1 MSRAVVASV
10 LGLASCLLAGA
21 AAAQTV
27 DPAAEPAPAVHPE
40 EQYLVGIVS
49 PRLGTRALATGFG
62 GYDTAR
68 ESAVLGAAAEVTL
81 TRWLGLRAGFYY
93 VPTGPDNDNV
103 RPNVGLRAQV
113 LRQQNHGVDGA
124 AAFNYRQE
132 RYVED
137 GGLLEAVLSVG
148 RTGDSFTSFA
158 NVAYAQD
165 PEADDFE
172 GEVRGAALYRL
183 APALAAGLQA
193 SYRRDL
199 GSTDQRRET
208 RVQPD
213 YEVIAG
219 PVLTYARGGWVM
231 LVQGGVDSLKQGE
244 TSRTGAVAV
253 AGVGTSF

>member
-1 MSRAVVASV
+1 MHRLMVPGALV
-10 LGLASCLLAGA
+10 LASFLLAGTS
-21 AAAQTV
+21 AAQTV
-27 DPAAEPAPAVHPE
+27 QPAPAAPAVHPE

-49 PRLGTRALATGFG
+49 PRLGARALATGFG

-103 RPNVGLRAQV
+103 RPNVGLRAQL

-148 RTGDSFTSFA
+148 RTGDAFTTFA
-158 NVAYAQD
+158 NVGYAQD

-172 GEVRGAALYRL
+172 GEVRAVALYRL
-183 APALAAGLQA
+183 TPALSAGLRA

-199 GSTDQRRET
+199 GSTDQRRDT

-213 YEVIAG
+213 HEVIAG
-219 PVLTYARGGWVM
+219 PVVTFARGGWVL

-244 TSRTGAVAV
+244 TSRTGAVGL